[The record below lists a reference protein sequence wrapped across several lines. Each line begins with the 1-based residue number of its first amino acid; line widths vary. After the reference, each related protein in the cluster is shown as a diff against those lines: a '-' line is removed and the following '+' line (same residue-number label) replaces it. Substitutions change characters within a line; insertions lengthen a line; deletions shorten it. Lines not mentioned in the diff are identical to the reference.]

1 MLDGGQE
8 VSIFPLLQAHWFFFF
23 KNKQKY
29 TDFLRFLKT
38 GDLF

>member
-8 VSIFPLLQAHWFFFF
+8 VSIFPLLQAHWFFL